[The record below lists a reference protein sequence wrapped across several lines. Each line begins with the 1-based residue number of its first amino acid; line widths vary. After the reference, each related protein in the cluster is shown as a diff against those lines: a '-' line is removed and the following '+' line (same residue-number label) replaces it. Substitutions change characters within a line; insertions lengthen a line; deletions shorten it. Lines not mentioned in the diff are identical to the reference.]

1 MQQEE
6 STMFIQSFLYKRNGS
21 SDTYIVSSCFFSPTI
36 SNCITKS
43 LLFIYPFGGCFYS
56 SRKPVS
62 LGAVR
67 L

>member
-21 SDTYIVSSCFFSPTI
+21 SDTYIVSSWFFS
-36 SNCITKS
+36 
-43 LLFIYPFGGCFYS
+43 LLFQIVSQNHFFIYPFGGCFYS
-56 SRKPVS
+56 SRNLLV
-62 LGAVR
+62 LNRER